1 MMLYDD
7 LDEWDEK
14 VGERSKRERIYVCIK
29 PVPFVL

>member
-14 VGERSKRERIYVCIK
+14 VGGTSQRERISVYIK
-29 PVPFVL
+29 LIHFVL